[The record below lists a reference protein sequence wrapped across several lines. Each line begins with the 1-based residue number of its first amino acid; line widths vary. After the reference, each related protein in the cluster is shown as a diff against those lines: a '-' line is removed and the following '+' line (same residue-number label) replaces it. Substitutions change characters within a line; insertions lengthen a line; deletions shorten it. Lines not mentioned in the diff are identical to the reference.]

1 MSESRGLRWPGSGAA
16 NSADEAWLT
25 AIAQAAAGDSSQAPL
40 ELLVEYLTLL
50 ADAAISGRRP
60 REHELAIVRELGRRA
75 AEQGIPA
82 GRVVDLY
89 LSAAWRMWRDLP
101 DVVPYRDRDTVR
113 ASAQA
118 VLRAVGEAI
127 SVLVDS
133 YQVATQQLVR
143 QEEALRRELVDDLLR
158 GDPDVAGIVERAE
171 PFGLDLGRPH
181 QVVLARPADGLPDG
195 DTSVSMLEAFILDRF
210 GDREVL
216 VATKEGLLVVL
227 IPATAP
233 STAPRTITKG
243 VGALIHDALIRQ
255 RSGREWRVSTGR
267 PYPGSYGIARSYEE
281 AREALTL
288 ADRLRL
294 DTAVVD
300 AEDMLVYRVLIR
312 DQAAIVDLIQAVL
325 APLTEARGG
334 AEPLLATLEAYFAT
348 GEVAT
353 DAARRLN
360 VSVRTVT
367 YRLTKVKELTGHDPG
382 DPGQRFTLHIAVLG
396 ARLLEWPAHKLPH
409 VAGAHF

>member
-1 MSESRGLRWPGSGAA
+1 MSETGSLRWPGSGAE

-25 AIAQAAAGDSSQAPL
+25 AIAQAAAGDSEAPL

-60 REHELAIVRELGRRA
+60 RDHELAIVRELGRRA

-82 GRVVDLY
+82 GRVADLY

-127 SVLVDS
+127 AVLVDS
-133 YQVATQQLVR
+133 YQVATKHLIR
-143 QEEALRRELVDDLLR
+143 QEESLRRELVDDLLR
-158 GDPDVAGIVERAE
+158 GDPDVAGMVERAE

-181 QVVLARPADGLPDG
+181 QVVLARPADGLPEADA
-195 DTSVSMLEAFILDRF
+195 SVNMLEAFILDRF

-227 IPATAP
+227 IPATTP
-233 STAPRTITKG
+233 GTAPRTVNQG
-243 VGALIHDALIRQ
+243 VGTLIHDALIRH

-294 DTAVVD
+294 DTPVVD
-300 AEDMLVYRVLIR
+300 AQDMLVYRVLVR

-325 APLTEARGG
+325 TPLTGARGG
-334 AEPLLATLEAYFAT
+334 AEPLLRTLEAYFAT

-367 YRLTKVKELTGHDPG
+367 YRLTKVRELTGHDPG
-382 DPGQRFTLHIAVLG
+382 DPGQRFILHIAVLG
-396 ARLLEWPAHKLPH
+396 ARLLDWPSRDLPR
-409 VAGAHF
+409 GADALS

>member
-1 MSESRGLRWPGSGAA
+1 
-16 NSADEAWLT
+16 
-25 AIAQAAAGDSSQAPL
+25 
-40 ELLVEYLTLL
+40 
-50 ADAAISGRRP
+50 
-60 REHELAIVRELGRRA
+60 
-75 AEQGIPA
+75 
-82 GRVVDLY
+82 
-89 LSAAWRMWRDLP
+89 
-101 DVVPYRDRDTVR
+101 
-113 ASAQA
+113 
-118 VLRAVGEAI
+118 
-127 SVLVDS
+127 
-133 YQVATQQLVR
+133 
-143 QEEALRRELVDDLLR
+143 
-158 GDPDVAGIVERAE
+158 
-171 PFGLDLGRPH
+171 
-181 QVVLARPADGLPDG
+181 
-195 DTSVSMLEAFILDRF
+195 VSMLEAFILDRF

>member
-1 MSESRGLRWPGSGAA
+1 MSESGGLQWPGSTTA

-25 AIAQAAAGDSSQAPL
+25 AIAQAAAGDSEAPL

-82 GRVVDLY
+82 GRVADLY

-127 SVLVDS
+127 AVLVDS

-143 QEEALRRELVDDLLR
+143 QEESLRRELVDDLLR
-158 GDPDVAGIVERAE
+158 GDPDVARIVERAE
-171 PFGLDLGRPH
+171 PFGIDLGRPH
-181 QVVLARPADGLPDG
+181 QVVLARPADRLTEG
-195 DTSVSMLEAFILDRF
+195 DTSASMLELFILDRF

-216 VATKEGLLVVL
+216 VATKEGMLVVL

-233 STAPRTITKG
+233 STAPRTIVQE
-243 VGALIHDALIRQ
+243 VGTLIHDALIRH
-255 RSGREWRVSTGR
+255 RSGREWRVATGR

-281 AREALTL
+281 AREALAL

-294 DTAVVD
+294 DAPVVN
-300 AEDMLVYRVLIR
+300 ARDMLVYRVLVR

-325 APLTEARGG
+325 TPLTQARGG
-334 AEPLLATLEAYFAT
+334 PEPLLQTLEAYFAT

-367 YRLTKVKELTGHDPG
+367 YRLAKVKELTGHDPG
-382 DPGQRFTLHIAVLG
+382 NPDQRFILHIAVLG
-396 ARLLEWPAHKLPH
+396 AQLLDWPAHDFH
-409 VAGAHF
+409 HGADTQS